1 MGSDDEFNDEVGEGD
16 VEERSKVRLEEM
28 FEMIKARGERRQQ
41 DIDLESELE
50 DDNEK
55 RKRPKEILPTRERQ
69 KQKK

>member
-28 FEMIKARGERRQQ
+28 FEVIKARGERRQQ